1 MKKGFADDKRR
12 AMLEELRLEMNG
24 LRDERRHL
32 TNRQRLLKERLSQP
46 GNVMNVVIVRN
57 AIRRYGR
64 EIADLNRRI
73 ALLEANIEG
82 LRR

>member
-32 TNRQRLLKERLSQP
+32 TNRQRLLKQCTPAP
-46 GNVMNVVIVRN
+46 GCEQVVRN